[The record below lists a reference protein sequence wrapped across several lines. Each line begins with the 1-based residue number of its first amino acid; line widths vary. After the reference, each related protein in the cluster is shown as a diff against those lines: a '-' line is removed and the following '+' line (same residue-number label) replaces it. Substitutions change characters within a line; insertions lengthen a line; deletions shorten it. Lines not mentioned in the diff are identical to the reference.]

1 MQTDTTNTKPLWKVL
16 NEQRTKGNISVSEKT
31 SLRCT
36 NLESILFFADFNK
49 SSFISYKEK
58 SNNAQY
64 TALAVINFADVVEA
78 LEDIHWACMMDSDIP
93 TAWWHKH
100 KETVAKAKQ
109 VLNNLK

>member
-49 SSFISYKEK
+49 SSFISYEEK

-64 TALAVINFADVVEA
+64 TALAVNNFANMAEFAEWCINEIETTPDLLSDA
-78 LEDIHWACMMDSDIP
+78 LLGMIKI
-93 TAWWHKH
+93 
-100 KETVAKAKQ
+100 KAKQ
-109 VLNNLK
+109 ILNNLK